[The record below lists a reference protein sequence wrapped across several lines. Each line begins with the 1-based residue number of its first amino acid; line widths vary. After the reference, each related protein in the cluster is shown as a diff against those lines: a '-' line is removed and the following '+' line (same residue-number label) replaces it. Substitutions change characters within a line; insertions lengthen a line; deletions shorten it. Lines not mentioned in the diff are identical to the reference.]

1 MVSPTENMPIEI
13 VVPLPLQKTA
23 ARLKAQHEEA
33 TFFAWKGQR
42 RTVVNMRIIDNN
54 TVAYTIR
61 RVPKSWMGLETSLAY
76 VKGTM
81 HRIDDHSTLV
91 IGKPEMSLFWT
102 IGTGLFFV
110 AMMVIGAL
118 VAQSDSTTDPT
129 SVLWFIF
136 MPFIMLPIILGGVWW
151 DIRKLKNLI
160 NNTLNDVPPLYGSRT
175 SYDSFR

>member
-23 ARLKAQHEEA
+23 ARLKAQHESA
-33 TFFAWKGQR
+33 TFWAWKGQR
-42 RTVVNMRIIDNN
+42 RTVVNIRIIDNN
-54 TVAYTIR
+54 AVAYTIK
-61 RVPKSWMGLETSLAY
+61 RVPKSWMAFETSLAY

-81 HRIDDHSTLV
+81 HRLDDHSTLV

-102 IGTGLFFV
+102 IGLGLMFAV
-110 AMMVIGAL
+110 MMVIGAF
-118 VAQSDSTTDPT
+118 VSQSDSTTDAA
-129 SVLWFIF
+129 SALWFIVL
-136 MPFIMLPIILGGVWW
+136 PFILLPIILGGVWW

-160 NNTLNDVPPLYGSRT
+160 NNTLNNVPPLYGSRT